1 MQPFKY
7 KVTLHSFWQKPED
20 YIINDDDDLQD
31 LKDYASQ
38 NQYKITIQEGEYFIK
53 NGYWYDNNLKTYI

>member
-1 MQPFKY
+1 MKTFKY
-7 KVTLHSFWQKPED
+7 KITLHSFFQKPED
-20 YIINDDDDLQD
+20 YIINNLDDLRD